1 MPRTEARIKTSIWTD
16 EDWLKLSSS
25 AKYLYLTILSQAT
38 LNLCGCIA
46 QTKSSWSFAT
56 KMTLKMVNKSLLELK
71 REKFII
77 VDDTTEEL
85 LVRSFIRNDGVL
97 TKPNVIVA
105 MSKDYL
111 TIRSKAIRQ
120 AVIDEI
126 PEGFIASLPERFPK
140 PFAEG
145 FLERLPEGFLEGL
158 GEGLPEPSRAH
169 SSILHPPSS
178 ILHPPTTNDSRKPS
192 NSASDYYE
200 QVRKS
205 STKTANAV
213 EPKKRNQDLLFE
225 QLLIECG
232 MQNDALTKNER
243 GRINFALKQL
253 REIGATVEEIKDR
266 SNSYRTRWPNIDL
279 TASALI
285 SNWSLLSKKTPTQQD
300 STEELMRQLEDF

>member
-25 AKYLYLTILSQAT
+25 AKYLYLAILSQAT

-77 VDDTTEEL
+77 VDERTEEL
-85 LVRSFIRNDGVL
+85 LVRSFIKNDGVL

-105 MSKDYL
+105 MAKDYL

-126 PEGFIASLPERFPK
+126 PDGFIASLPERFPK

-178 ILHPPTTNDSRKPS
+178 SNPLTPFSDEKGEPIISSNLSGLTARSKGTNPRALENKKAEEESKKNHHHSIIRWCDLRIDLPFDEFES
-192 NSASDYYE
+192 SAKQNLLPDE
-200 QVRKS
+200 VGIAIAHFMRVRGDGLKG
-205 STKTANAV
+205 TKTG
-213 EPKKRNQDLLFE
+213 
-225 QLLIECG
+225 IHG
-232 MQNDALTKNER
+232 
-243 GRINFALKQL
+243 
-253 REIGATVEEIKDR
+253 
-266 SNSYRTRWPNIDL
+266 
-279 TASALI
+279 
-285 SNWSLLSKKTPTQQD
+285 
-300 STEELMRQLEDF
+300 